1 MFYNTGE
8 HLQQV
13 SFSVSVHI
21 SRYRLPRFA
30 CHRVSTNGL
39 HHCVELEKLFS
50 LGFYFARFG
59 VRKVKHSEVI
69 FRPERVLRL
78 DFWISKLCSLE
89 PTARAVCAIRPSGFI
104 FRAARSV
111 CCSDLSHSSQLPK
124 QCSLLLQN

>member
-21 SRYRLPRFA
+21 SRLGLPRFA

-50 LGFYFARFG
+50 LGFCFTRFE
-59 VRKVKHSEVI
+59 VRKVNHSELL

-78 DFWISKLCSLE
+78 DFCVSNSWLSGTNRSGGLWNPPERIYYSGS
-89 PTARAVCAIRPSGFI
+89 PVSFFSRSQPSTQFDQTVTS
-104 FRAARSV
+104 A
-111 CCSDLSHSSQLPK
+111 PP
-124 QCSLLLQN
+124 N